1 MKQAALAQ
9 FVLARGIC
17 PLFTKAALLGISGL
31 LLVISLSAAGA
42 QGIEDTPLPP
52 DATQA
57 PIVTPTPL
65 PKPSPS
71 SIIEQEGTKVELFF
85 DSIAQ
90 GQVGLV
96 HVTGDGIAGARA
108 RLFNN
113 MIDFFP
119 VDGDGFYGLLS
130 ARMEQN
136 ARTYDAAIFA
146 WYDDGRRVTITLPL
160 TVTIGQFIRQEIT
173 MAPDRAYLV
182 DAEIERGELARL
194 ESIFSRYTPERL
206 WDDYGFQMPI
216 LNSQLTSPFGA
227 FRTFNGILQTRHTG
241 WDIRTTLGVP
251 VMASAAGTVAFAG
264 RLEIRGNI
272 VVIDHGFGIFSTY
285 NHLSQIHV
293 TRGQSIVKGQIIG
306 VTGDTGRSSGP
317 HFHWEMAV
325 NGDFVDSIQFTQ
337 TWLP

>member
-1 MKQAALAQ
+1 MDQDFELKPVAG
-9 FVLARGIC
+9 FIVIIC
-17 PLFTKAALLGISGL
+17 
-31 LLVISLSAAGA
+31 LVVSLSIAAA
-42 QGIEDTPLPP
+42 QGIDETPLPS

-65 PKPSPS
+65 PRPTPTSV
-71 SIIEQEGTKVELFF
+71 IEQDGTTVELFF
-85 DSIAQ
+85 NSIAQ

-96 HVTGDGIAGARA
+96 HVHGDGIAGARA
-108 RLFNN
+108 RLFNE
-113 MIDFFP
+113 MVDFFP
-119 VDGDGFYGLLS
+119 IEDDGYYGLLS
-130 ARMEQN
+130 ANMEQN
-136 ARTYDAAIFA
+136 PRTYDLNIFA
-146 WYDDGRRVTITLPL
+146 WFEDNRRITINVP
-160 TVTIGQFIRQEIT
+160 VEIVRGDFIRQEIT

-194 ESIFSRYTPERL
+194 ESIFNQNTTDHL
-206 WDDYGFQMPI
+206 WDSLGFQMPI

-227 FRTFNGILQTRHTG
+227 FRNFNGFLQTRHTG
-241 WDIRTTLGVP
+241 WDIRTTLGIP
-251 VMASAAGTVAFAG
+251 VMASAGGTVAFAG
-264 RLEIRGNI
+264 HLEIRGNL

-285 NHLSQIHV
+285 SHLSQIHV

-325 NGDFVDSIQFTQ
+325 NGNFVDSIQFTQ